1 MARPSRE
8 KREYTRQGRA
18 SRRATDADFEIGGA
32 DGRAPDPRLRE
43 VRFVARWLDE
53 AFRIPGTDLRIGLD
67 PLVGLFP
74 GIGDV
79 ATTVAAAY
87 VVVAGWRLGAP
98 AVLVARMGLNLAI
111 DALVGAVPLLGDLL
125 DAGFKANTRNARLL
139 EAWLAAPG
147 ETRRASGLLVAGV
160 LVGAFAVIAAVAFAT
175 FRLAAWAYGEL
186 RAG

>member
-1 MARPSRE
+1 MTRPSRE
-8 KREYTRQGRA
+8 KREYTRRGRA
-18 SRRATDADFEIGGA
+18 SRRVAYADSGIGGA

-53 AFRIPGTDLRIGLD
+53 AFRIPGTDIRIGLD

-87 VVVAGWRLGAP
+87 VVVAAWRLGAP
-98 AVLVARMGLNLAI
+98 AVLVVRMGLNLAL
-111 DALVGAVPLLGDLL
+111 DALVGAVPLLGDLF
-125 DAGFKANTRNARLL
+125 DAGFKASTRNARLL
-139 EAWLAAPG
+139 ETWLASPG
-147 ETRRASGLLVAGV
+147 ETRRASVLLVAGV
-160 LVGAFAVIAAVAFAT
+160 LLGAFAVIAAVAFAT
-175 FRLAAWAYGEL
+175 LRLAAWAYGEL